1 MRVAVIGAGG
11 FRTPLVVGVLFEA
24 AARLGIDEV
33 ILHDDDPARIERM
46 APVLKGLAAERGS
59 DLPLRPERDL
69 ADAVRG
75 VRFVLCAIRV
85 GGAQGR
91 VVDETV
97 PMEHG
102 VLGQETVGPG
112 GIGFALRTLPA
123 MRRIASTID
132 AEAPDAW
139 LINFTNPAG
148 LVTEA
153 LQGVLG
159 DRAIG
164 ICDSPDHLCREV
176 ADALR
181 LPYSTLGFEYG
192 GLNHLGWLT
201 GVRHRGRDVLPGLL
215 ADPAR
220 AAELPAAEMFGVD
233 RLRELGVV
241 PNEYLFYY
249 ERPQDAIDG
258 FRRAG
263 ATRGELLARQQGSFY
278 DGEENGDGNGA
289 LRRWRTAV
297 NERNRSYMAEARDE
311 EQDDE
316 PLEAVDADPTG
327 GYERAALAAMVALS
341 GEPRPLILNVAN
353 RGTFPFLPD
362 DAVVEVTSMVESSG
376 ARPLVTPQPPEEGR
390 RLMSDVKAAERLTI
404 QASAERSRELAAE
417 AIACHPLVPS
427 ADVARLILEGYIARQ
442 PDIAAALD

>member
-33 ILHDDDPARIERM
+33 VLFDDDPARIERM
-46 APVLKGLAAERGS
+46 APVLEGLAAERGS
-59 DLPLRPERDL
+59 DLPLRPEREL

-75 VRFVLCAIRV
+75 TRFVLCAIRV

-97 PMEHG
+97 PLEHG

-123 MRRIASTID
+123 MRRIATTID

-176 ADALR
+176 ADALH
-181 LPYSTLGFEYG
+181 LPYGTLGFEYG

-263 ATRGELLARQQGSFY
+263 ATRGQLLAGSR
-278 DGEENGDGNGA
+278 A
-289 LRRWRTAV
+289 ASTTARRTAMGAA
-297 NERNRSYMAEARDE
+297 RSA
-311 EQDDE
+311 
-316 PLEAVDADPTG
+316 G
-327 GYERAALAAMVALS
+327 GA
-341 GEPRPLILNVAN
+341 PR
-353 RGTFPFLPD
+353 
-362 DAVVEVTSMVESSG
+362 
-376 ARPLVTPQPPEEGR
+376 
-390 RLMSDVKAAERLTI
+390 
-404 QASAERSRELAAE
+404 
-417 AIACHPLVPS
+417 
-427 ADVARLILEGYIARQ
+427 
-442 PDIAAALD
+442 